1 VCESAEAGRHT
12 LSVQELSHRRARE
25 AARPPVEPDPPR
37 SPSEAGPSLRDAL
50 TPNRIPAVGLGAL
63 AAAAGLLVVAI
74 ADNLARTSS
83 TGARPLFWAGY
94 MAIVLPIAALVL
106 FSRLTRRELMW
117 LMLALGAV
125 LYLVKV
131 MHSPLWFTFH
141 DELGHLRTAADIQ
154 QTGHL
159 FEHNPILRASPFFPA
174 LETVTTALAGLSG
187 LSLFVSGLVVIGV
200 ARLITIVALFRLYE
214 FVMPPRAAALAT
226 IVYAS
231 NPTFLYFDGQ
241 FSYESLALALAPIV
255 LLGILRLAPGAGIVL
270 GSTLAVGVIVT
281 HHLTSYALCAFLAV
295 WALLVVV
302 ARRRSEEARA
312 VTIAAVAAIAIAVA
326 VVWAL
331 LVAPVTSGYITPV
344 VRNAVHALA
353 DVASGGSSVKHP
365 FQGAGGY
372 GRPAWER
379 IVSLASVA
387 IVSLGVLVGL
397 VAAIRR
403 RPSAL
408 GWALALTGAAYP
420 LTLLPRLTQA
430 GTEISN
436 RSSGFVFVG
445 VGYLVALILV
455 RAVPAPVHRRVH
467 QVGWGLGSLAVLA
480 VLFIGGVG
488 IGWAP
493 AALQPGP
500 FIPAA
505 NSRSIDPLSRW
516 AAIWARNHLRP
527 DSRLSGDVDS
537 SLLMAAYAGQDP
549 QSGTISSTPV
559 SRLFTATRLGPV
571 ERRIIVADQLRY
583 LVVDRRISDALP
595 GIGFYFAPGEPGA
608 FRHSH
613 PIPDAAVEKFHRA
626 PYLDEVFSDGRISIY
641 DTRKLLR
648 GGR

>member
-1 VCESAEAGRHT
+1 VHQVSD
-12 LSVQELSHRRARE
+12 RRARE
-25 AARPPVEPDPPR
+25 AARPPGESDSPGKPPAAARPCPDGVI
-37 SPSEAGPSLRDAL
+37 PSRLPAFGLGAVAA
-50 TPNRIPAVGLGAL
+50 AVGL
-63 AAAAGLLVVAI
+63 LVIAV
-74 ADNLARTSS
+74 ADNLARTAS

-94 MAIVLPIAALVL
+94 MTIVLPIAALVL
-106 FSRLTRRELMW
+106 LSRLTRRQLLW
-117 LMLALGAV
+117 LVLALGAA

-154 QTGHL
+154 RTGHL
-159 FEHNPILRASPFFPA
+159 YEHNPILRASPFFPA
-174 LETVTTALAGLSG
+174 LETVATALAGLTG

-200 ARLITIVALFRLYE
+200 ARLATIVALFRLYE
-214 FVMPPRAAALAT
+214 FVVPPRAAALAT

-241 FSYESLALALAPIV
+241 FSYESLALALAPIAI
-255 LLGILRLAPGAGIVL
+255 LGILRLGPRAGIAL
-270 GSTLAVGVIVT
+270 GSTLAIGAVVT

-302 ARRRSEEARA
+302 ARRRSEARA

-326 VVWAL
+326 VAWAA

-344 VRNAVHALA
+344 VRNALHALA
-353 DVASGGSSVKHP
+353 DVASAGTPVKHP

-379 IVSLASVA
+379 GASLASVA
-387 IVSLGVLVGL
+387 IVSIGVLAGL

-445 VGYLVALILV
+445 VGYLLALVLV
-455 RAVPAPVHRRVH
+455 RAIPAPVHLHRRVH
-467 QVGWGLGSLAVLA
+467 RIGWGPAALAVLA
-480 VLFIGGVG
+480 VLFIGGIG

-516 AAIWARNHLRP
+516 AAVWARTHLQP
-527 DSRLSGDVDS
+527 GSRLSGDVDS

-549 QSGTISSTPV
+549 QSGVISSIPV
-559 SRLFTATRLGPV
+559 SRLFTATRFGPV
-571 ERRIIVADQLRY
+571 ERRIIVADQLHY
-583 LVVDRRISDALP
+583 LVVDRRISEALP
-595 GIGFYFAPGEPGA
+595 GIGFYFAPSEPGA
-608 FRHSH
+608 FHHSH
-613 PIPDAAVEKFHRA
+613 PIADAAVDKFHRA
-626 PYLDEVFSDGRISIY
+626 PFLDELFSDGRISIY
-641 DTRKLLR
+641 DTRNLLR
-648 GGR
+648 GSR

>member
-1 VCESAEAGRHT
+1 MRDRRGGNDT
-12 LSVQELSHRRARE
+12 LSVDQVSDRRARE
-25 AARPPVEPDPPR
+25 AARPPATSDSPGNPPAAARPCPDTVVPTRLP
-37 SPSEAGPSLRDAL
+37 AL
-50 TPNRIPAVGLGAL
+50 GLGAVAAAVGLL
-63 AAAAGLLVVAI
+63 AVAV
-74 ADNLARTSS
+74 ADNLARTAS

-94 MAIVLPIAALVL
+94 MTIVLPIAALVL
-106 FSRLTRRELMW
+106 FSRLTRRQLMW
-117 LMLALGAV
+117 LLLAVGAA

-154 QTGHL
+154 RTGHL
-159 FEHNPILRASPFFPA
+159 YEHNPILRASPFFPA
-174 LETVTTALAGLSG
+174 LETVATALAGLSG

-200 ARLITIVALFRLYE
+200 ARLVTIVALFRVYE
-214 FVMPPRAAALAT
+214 FVVPPRAAALAT
-226 IVYAS
+226 IVYTS

-255 LLGILRLAPGAGIVL
+255 ILGALRLGPRAGIVL
-270 GSTLAVGVIVT
+270 GSTLAVGAVVT

-326 VVWAL
+326 VAWAA

-344 VRNAVHALA
+344 VRNAVHALG
-353 DVASGGSSVKHP
+353 DVVSGGSPVKHP

-379 IVSLASVA
+379 IASLASVA
-387 IVSLGVLVGL
+387 IVSVGVLVGL
-397 VAAIRR
+397 LAAIRR

-445 VGYLVALILV
+445 VGYLLALIVV
-455 RAVPAPVHRRVH
+455 RAVPAPVHRRSRHVS
-467 QVGWGLGSLAVLA
+467 WGLASLAVLA

-516 AAIWARNHLRP
+516 AAVWARSHLEP
-527 DSRLSGDVDS
+527 GSRLSGDVDS

-549 QSGTISSTPV
+549 QSGTISSIPV
-559 SRLFTATRLGPV
+559 SRLFTATRFGPV

-583 LVVDRRISDALP
+583 LVVDRRISEALP

-608 FRHSH
+608 FHHSH
-613 PIPDAAVEKFHRA
+613 PIPDAAVDKFHRA
-626 PYLDEVFSDGRISIY
+626 PFLDEVFSDGRISIY
-641 DTRKLLR
+641 DTRNLLS
-648 GGR
+648 GGP